1 MSDSV
6 AIIALALIAFMVFV
20 MSNRKDN
27 HSHHKDNAYPVLF
40 RWYHNNSNGN
50 CNGDGNDNHFN
61 GHDRCLLKQTHEI
74 VTELLA
80 KAFKTAGNAIA
91 PVAQP
96 VVSNAP
102 VAQQVVSNA
111 PVAQQVVSNAVAPVV
126 SNANNDNASSKSVAQ
141 AVVANNG
148 KAAEAASSSSF
159 K

>member
-111 PVAQQVVSNAVAPVV
+111 VAPVV